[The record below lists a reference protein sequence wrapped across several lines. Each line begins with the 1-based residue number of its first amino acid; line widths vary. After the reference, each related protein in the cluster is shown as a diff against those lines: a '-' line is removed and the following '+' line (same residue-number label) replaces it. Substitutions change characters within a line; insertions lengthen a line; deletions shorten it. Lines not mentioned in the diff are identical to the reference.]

1 LQFFF
6 KASIL
11 IFFKSMKTDQNLST
25 PSPVWMVVIGVL
37 LWSIGGLFIKWTSV
51 SGYEVNLG
59 RCFFA
64 AITIALL
71 TRFQA
76 LKADRFTLLASLFYV
91 GALSFFAI
99 ANKKTTAANAIFLQ
113 YTAPVYIL
121 VFAPL
126 ILKEKFR
133 YSDLITV
140 AVCLLGMVL
149 FFVDA
154 APNTGL
160 SAQSQF
166 VGNILGLCSGVSL
179 GGYILLLRHRK
190 AAQQNPASSVFYG
203 NIFAILVML
212 PFIIPNPSD
221 WSTKDIIAVII
232 LGVFQIGL
240 AYFLFTYGVTHGVRS
255 LDASII
261 GFLEPLLNPIWV
273 FLLLGEKPS
282 NWAILGGLII
292 ISAIVFH
299 TLKNARATPQTA
311 ESL

>member
-1 LQFFF
+1 MKILPNLQ
-6 KASIL
+6 
-11 IFFKSMKTDQNLST
+11 T

-37 LWSIGGLFIKWTSV
+37 LWSMGGLFIKWTSI

-71 TRFQA
+71 TRFKA
-76 LKADRFTLLASLFYV
+76 LKADKFTLLASLFYV

-113 YTAPVYIL
+113 YTAPIYIL
-121 VFAPL
+121 IFAPL
-126 ILKEKFR
+126 VLKEKFR

-140 AVCLLGMVL
+140 AVCLVGMLL
-149 FFVDA
+149 FFVDS
-154 APNTGL
+154 APNAEL
-160 SAQSQF
+160 SPESQF
-166 VGNILGLCSGVSL
+166 IGNILGLCSGFSL
-179 GGYILLLRHRK
+179 GGYILLLRHRR
-190 AAQQNPASSVFYG
+190 AANQNPASSVFYG

-212 PFIIPNPSD
+212 PFIIPNPSV
-221 WSTKDIIAVII
+221 WSGKDLIAVVI

-282 NWAILGGLII
+282 NWVILGGAII
-292 ISAIVFH
+292 ISAIIFH
-299 TLKNARATPQTA
+299 TLKNAHTTLTLSP
-311 ESL
+311 EG